1 MKTKTKKTTDSV
13 LTFEEKVLALRQRSV
28 DEVAR
33 ILKLSNEE
41 RDTFALARF
50 FKKESQYLEKVLVQ
64 DRIYEKVAA

>member
-1 MKTKTKKTTDSV
+1 MKTKTKKTTNSV

>member
-1 MKTKTKKTTDSV
+1 MKTQTKKV
-13 LTFEEKVLALRQRSV
+13 ELTFEEKVLALRKRSV

-50 FKKESQYLEKVLVQ
+50 FKKETQYLEKVLIK
-64 DRIYEKVAA
+64 DRLYEAVTA